1 MRGNG
6 ISLDL
11 FSGKGGIGGFRL
23 SGTIVVRAPMSSMGS
38 SVTSG
43 LGDGG
48 RGSKH
53 LPLAIVICAVQDLG
67 YSLQLKMYRHL
78 R

>member
-1 MRGNG
+1 
-6 ISLDL
+6 
-11 FSGKGGIGGFRL
+11 
-23 SGTIVVRAPMSSMGS
+23 MSSMGS

-53 LPLAIVICAVQDLG
+53 LPLAIVTCAVQDLG
-67 YSLQLKMYRHL
+67 YSLQLKIYRNLTHIL
-78 R
+78 EHIHSENQSI